1 VSRVTPAAAVSAFLE
16 AVEVPAD
23 PELVGTPD
31 RVSALWREN
40 LLAGYGET
48 PETALGPPIPDTS
61 GSTVTVTG
69 IPFHGLCP
77 HHLLPYH
84 GVVCLAYEPAGRIA
98 GIGRLERVVA
108 CLSRRLV
115 LQEALT
121 RTLCDAL
128 MEHLGAR
135 GAACTVDAEH
145 LCLVLQGR
153 EPRGARVHTRL
164 FVGSLEGR
172 YDVLPAVGQR

>member
-1 VSRVTPAAAVSAFLE
+1 MAAATPATAVATFLE
-16 AVEVPAD
+16 ALGAPPD
-23 PELVGTPD
+23 PELVGTPE

-48 PETALGPPIPDTS
+48 PEAALGTPINDDS
-61 GSTVTVTG
+61 GATVVVTG

-84 GVVCLAYEPAGRIA
+84 GLVCLAYEPTGRIA
-98 GIGRLERVVA
+98 GLGRLERLVA

-115 LQEALT
+115 LQEHLT
-121 RTLCDAL
+121 RSICDAL
-128 MEHLGAR
+128 MNHLGAR

-145 LCLVLQGR
+145 LCLILQGR
-153 EPRGARVHTRL
+153 EPRGARLHTRL
-164 FVGSLEGR
+164 GVGTLQGR
-172 YDVLPAVGQR
+172 HDVLPAVGFR

>member
-1 VSRVTPAAAVSAFLE
+1 MPSWSARRS
-16 AVEVPAD
+16 
-23 PELVGTPD
+23 GS
-31 RVSALWREN
+31 SALWREN
-40 LLAGYGET
+40 LTSGGHGE
-48 PETALGPPIPDTS
+48 PPATALGRADGQTPPGAIGHRDRTS
-61 GSTVTVTG
+61 RSTA
-69 IPFHGLCP
+69 LCP

-84 GVVCLAYEPAGRIA
+84 GRRAAWPTNRPAGSP